1 MQVTLSLRRL
11 HRQQRNNV
19 LQKQSAPSNGEGFIS
34 ERFIDCWVT
43 CRD

>member
-34 ERFIDCWVT
+34 ERFIACWVT